1 MLTLKH
7 SLILLTLTLA
17 TDNGLRIPIR
27 GYENEGEH
35 PNLLLYLQLRI
46 PIRGYEYYVRA
57 DAACDVRL
65 RIPIRGYEHVPEP
78 NKPCATIVTNP
89 YKGL

>member
-27 GYENEGEH
+27 GYERQH
-35 PNLLLYLQLRI
+35 P
-46 PIRGYEYYVRA
+46 VRSRQT
-57 DAACDVRL
+57 V
-65 RIPIRGYEHVPEP
+65 H
-78 NKPCATIVTNP
+78 VTNP

>member
-1 MLTLKH
+1 MYFLNHFMLTLKH

-27 GYENEGEH
+27 GYE
-35 PNLLLYLQLRI
+35 LM
-46 PIRGYEYYVRA
+46 YVWWDERA
-57 DAACDVRL
+57 RQ
-65 RIPIRGYEHVPEP
+65 
-78 NKPCATIVTNP
+78 VTNP